1 MRVAPPSAASLSAA
15 ARAARAVRA
24 VRAVHAAAA
33 SLAVAGGLLLPLP
46 GATLAGPAA
55 AGAATAA
62 SAATAAGAA
71 DDAGFTPVYLPRMQ
85 AARAAGPIAIDG
97 VLGDPGWAG
106 AARADNFAEHQP
118 GDQVKPPVDT
128 EAYLTYDDD
137 HLYVAFVCRDDPR
150 EVRATLCERDH
161 VFDDD
166 LVFFCLDPYGTGA
179 WAYEIAANPYGIQ
192 GDLLFTAGQGEDSS
206 FDLVYESAGRI
217 DEAGWIVE
225 MAIPFTSLRFPDRPE
240 QTWRVDFW
248 RNYERAVRHQMSWA
262 AYSRDNPCWPCQWG
276 TVSGISG
283 VSPGQGVELLPAFV
297 SQQTGRREDS
307 GRFEDGAVLGEP
319 SLGVKYALS
328 SSITAEAAF
337 NPDFS
342 QVEADAAQIDVNTPY
357 ALSYAEKRPFF
368 LEGSDLFNTLFRTVY
383 TRSINDPIFAL
394 KVTGRPGRTQL
405 AALVARDEQ
414 TPVIIPFAERSTL
427 AEAGRSTS
435 TIVRLRREMGE
446 RSHLGVIGTDRRYD
460 GGGGSTLF
468 GLDGRWGFAKQYE
481 IYGQVLGSYTDEPN
495 DTTMTPRVSGLR
507 FERGRHTAAFDGEE
521 FWGHAAC
528 FGVDRDGRHFDFD
541 LFSLLRS
548 PTYRADNGF
557 QERNDQRQLQ
567 VQVSWAFYE
576 RGPFTNIRPSLNAAR
591 LWDHTGTR
599 KDEWAN
605 ADLSGVLHWA
615 QWNWRV
621 NYLRSDEIFHGI
633 RFRDIWAWRYSNQ
646 LKPAGWLG
654 FGGDINYGHRIAR
667 GPLVMGKQWNGG
679 FYLDLK
685 PRSNVTLE
693 SRIDW
698 IRSDALRDGARLFD
712 GYIARSKLAVQFSRA
727 LSTRL
732 VVQYDDFDRIW
743 EADPL
748 VTYRLSPFSIFY
760 VGSTRDYAEFAP
772 DGSPFDEDDTL
783 AGLDPA
789 WRLAQRQYFL
799 KLQYLFQM

>member
-1 MRVAPPSAASLSAA
+1 MSAAPPSAASLSAA
-15 ARAARAVRA
+15 ARAVR
-24 VRAVHAAAA
+24 AAAA
-33 SLAVAGGLLLPLP
+33 SLALAGGLLLPF
-46 GATLAGPAA
+46 PAA
-55 AGAATAA
+55 ATASAA
-62 SAATAAGAA
+62 SAAAA
-71 DDAGFTPVYLPRMQ
+71 DAAADAGFTPVYLPRMQ

-137 HLYVAFVCRDDPR
+137 HLYVGFVCHDDPR

-161 VFDDD
+161 LFDDD
-166 LVFFCLDPYGTGA
+166 LVFLCLDPYGTGA
-179 WAYEIAANPYGIQ
+179 WAYEIAVNPYGIQ
-192 GDLLFTAGQGEDSS
+192 LDLLFTAGQGEDSS

-217 DEAGWIVE
+217 NDDGWVVE
-225 MAIPFTSLRFPDRPE
+225 MAVPFTSLRFPDRPE

-248 RNYERAVRHQMSWA
+248 RNYERTVRHQMSWA

-276 TVSGISG
+276 TVTGISG

-297 SQQTGRREDS
+297 SQQTSRRQES
-307 GRFEDGAVLGEP
+307 GRFGDGDVLGEP

-342 QVEADAAQIDVNTPY
+342 QVESDAAQIDVNTPY

-368 LEGSDLFNTLFRTVY
+368 LEGSDLFNTIFRTVY
-383 TRSINDPIFAL
+383 TRSINDPLFAL

-414 TPVIIPFAERSTL
+414 TPVIVPFAEQSTL
-427 AEAGRSTS
+427 AETGRSTS

-481 IYGQVLGSYTDEPN
+481 VYGQVLGTHTNEPN
-495 DTTMTPRVSGLR
+495 DTTMTPRVNGLR

-528 FGVDRDGRHFDFD
+528 LGVNREGRHLGFD
-541 LFSLLRS
+541 LFGLLRS

-567 VQVSWAFYE
+567 VEASWAFYE
-576 RGPFTNIRPSLNAAR
+576 HGPFTNISPSLNAAR

-599 KDEWAN
+599 KDEWVN
-605 ADLSGVLHWA
+605 FDLSGVLRWA
-615 QWNWRV
+615 QWNWHA
-621 NYLRSDEIFHGI
+621 NYLRSDEIYRGI
-633 RFRDIWAWRYSNQ
+633 RFRDIWAWHYCNQ

-654 FGGDINYGHRIAR
+654 LGGNINYGHRIAR

-685 PRSNVTLE
+685 PRSNVTIE
-693 SRIDW
+693 SRVDW
-698 IRSDALRDGARLFD
+698 IRSDALATPARPDPARLFD
-712 GYIARSKLAVQFSRA
+712 GYIARAKLAVQFSRA
-727 LSTRL
+727 LSARL
-732 VVQYDDFDRIW
+732 VVQYDDFDRLW

-748 VTYRLSPFSIFY
+748 LTYRLSPFSIFY
-760 VGSTRDYAEFAP
+760 VGSTRDYVEYAP
-772 DGSPFDEDDTL
+772 DGSPFDEDAEL
-783 AGLDPA
+783 AGLDPT